1 MTTSYQEGELW
12 NLSNCSISELVSLYS
27 QSIKELKN
35 EGSSPYEKVL
45 SENWEN
51 ILFLNSTTEIQ
62 NFRILV
68 LYQWEQKNINA
79 VSQEGERY
87 SIKST
92 TSNITGAIYGLEPPN
107 STVIDKP
114 LFEYMVICKLD
125 SDCSLEGIYQLSW
138 DSFLKHKKW
147 HSRINA
153 WNVTVTSAMKNDSV
167 IIYERTDA
175 TVSND
180 DSEKLSYSVTSDD
193 EADVEPTEAVT
204 WNKNEKVNHV
214 VVREAVAD
222 RLKKTLKCNFVKT
235 SQSRYVSSDNE
246 SALFVLSA
254 SYSQKN
260 GEYWYSIND
269 ENIPWMELYPTCH
282 VAFALGSAEQVLVF
296 DFFSFSKMLEGCL
309 RTSEDPDKKKKAHYH
324 FSFAVEGSKVYFK
337 KKLPEREF
345 IEVTDCLK

>member
-1 MTTSYQEGELW
+1 MD
-12 NLSNCSISELVSLYS
+12 LSNCSISELVSLYS
-27 QSIKELKN
+27 QSIKELKKR
-35 EGSSPYEKVL
+35 GVL
-45 SENWEN
+45 RTKNVVGELGEY
-51 ILFLNSTTEIQ
+51 
-62 NFRILV
+62 LV
-68 LYQWEQKNINA
+68 LEQYDRNPELPNLSVVPVGTKNINA

-180 DSEKLSYSVTSDD
+180 DSEKLSYSVMSDD

-282 VAFALGSAEQVLVF
+282 VAFALGSAEQVL
-296 DFFSFSKMLEGCL
+296 
-309 RTSEDPDKKKKAHYH
+309 
-324 FSFAVEGSKVYFK
+324 
-337 KKLPEREF
+337 EF
-345 IEVTDCLK
+345 VCC